1 MSSLICPSCG
11 RRTAKQ
17 RVIPEY
23 RYRECGLTEVVLCG
37 GVIETHCAHCEE
49 RSIAVPGE
57 WQVLQLI
64 ALALL
69 TTQQRLTGQQM
80 KYLRGAC
87 DLSQA
92 ALAKTLRKRRETVAE
107 RESQLDPR
115 ISEAEEMWF
124 RLAILEAFNQHLADP
139 KRNYLAAVHIKALRT
154 FAAEFSKT
162 ALSIAEREHRQ
173 LPLRLRL
180 TGALW
185 KATGRAA

>member
-1 MSSLICPSCG
+1 MSFFICPSCG

-17 RVIPEY
+17 RVIAEY
-23 RYRECGLTEVVLCG
+23 RYRECGLSDVVLCG
-37 GVIETHCAHCEE
+37 GVIETHCARCDE
-49 RSIAVPGE
+49 RSVAVPGE

-69 TTQQRLTGQQM
+69 TASQRLTGPQM
-80 KYLRGAC
+80 KFLRGAC

-115 ISEAEEMWF
+115 ISEAEETWF
-124 RLAILEAFNQHLADP
+124 RLAILEAFNQHLSDP
-139 KRNYLAAVHIKALRT
+139 GRNFLAPVHINALRI
-154 FAAEFSKT
+154 FAADFSKT
-162 ALSIAEREHRQ
+162 ALSIAEREHAQR
-173 LPLRLRL
+173 PLRLRL